1 MLTCMPPLHCTSTCL
16 QKLLTAVDTLT
27 GTFEERSP
35 RDPGLGLA
43 DSAAHPVP
51 VLDDS

>member
-1 MLTCMPPLHCTSTCL
+1 MLTCMPPLHCTSTYL
-16 QKLLTAVDTLT
+16 QKLLTAVDTPT

-35 RDPGLGLA
+35 CDRGLGLA
-43 DSAAHPVP
+43 DIAAHPVP